1 MVYMFT
7 NPRNREEFL
16 AKLEDVADG
25 VIRRSRRYLPH
36 VARLCLISTF
46 IEDGMRL
53 LTQWSEQIDF
63 IRHVW
68 GVGSFFAGLFI
79 FINIL
84 LQFTGSAFVMVRYR
98 VRVGCGIL
106 LATVVIQTIGYNIW
120 TRVFLMRNLS
130 LMGSLLLLIAE
141 ASQESKSLL
150 AGLPSVGDENRSR
163 QYLQLGGRLLVVLM
177 FLTLVHWGG
186 SFFYLIQSILN
197 LILILLVAIG
207 YKTKLCALILVSWLT
222 CMNFYYNDF
231 WSSYSDE
238 IMWDFL
244 KYDFFQTW
252 SVIGG
257 LMLIV
262 AHGPGGVSVDDY
274 KKEW

>member
-1 MVYMFT
+1 MVDVFS
-7 NPRNREEFL
+7 RSSSRDEIIS
-16 AKLEDVADG
+16 KLEDVADR
-25 VIRRSRRYLPH
+25 VVRRSRHYLPH
-36 VARLCLISTF
+36 VARLCLVSTF
-46 IEDGMRL
+46 IEDGFRL
-53 LTQWSEQIDF
+53 LTQWSEQVEF

-68 GVGSFFAGLFI
+68 STGSFIAGLFI
-79 FINIL
+79 LINIL
-84 LQFTGSAFVMVRYR
+84 MQFAGSAFVMVRYK
-98 VRVGCGIL
+98 VKVGCGIL

-120 TRVFLMRNLS
+120 TRIFLMRNLS
-130 LMGSLLLLIAE
+130 LVGSLLLLIAE
-141 ASQESKSLL
+141 AGQQSRSLL

-231 WSSYSDE
+231 WSNYNDE